1 MAEGKVDS
9 GDREDFRPGLFGS
22 RAVVPSP
29 GWLAVALAGALD
41 EPTFEGP
48 APDFEREQTGRGLQ
62 GSALGGHHP
71 PAVDLVVDSDLVW
84 NGHLIP

>member
-22 RAVVPSP
+22 RAVVPGP

-41 EPTFEGP
+41 EPTLDALRPMSGSKP
-48 APDFEREQTGRGLQ
+48 A
-62 GSALGGHHP
+62 
-71 PAVDLVVDSDLVW
+71 AVFRAQRLEAT
-84 NGHLIP
+84 IPRLSTSS